1 MSDDVTPTLPEEL
14 LLLALDPV
22 HGRPYCRGRFLAYG
36 IAGAVLAELE
46 LQGRT
51 AQERGRVVVVN
62 PLDPPD
68 PLLAV
73 FLRSLPPPGKSRF
86 GSGVSARGW
95 VRQAGRRAEGLYLE
109 ALVERGVLRRE
120 TRRFLGLFPYHRHPA
135 GSDSP
140 AEQVRQGFE
149 ASRAAGYPD
158 RRSRLLA
165 GLAAA
170 VELPSVVRQ
179 GDRRTR
185 AAARALA
192 REEWPSLAVHRN
204 VRQDKA
210 SRAGGGA
217 GGGGGGGGGG
227 D

>member
-1 MSDDVTPTLPEEL
+1 MSDAEPTLPEAL

-22 HGRPYCRGRFLAYG
+22 RGKPYCRGRFLEYG
-36 IAGAVLAELE
+36 IAGAALAELE
-46 LQGRT
+46 LQGRI
-51 AQERGRVVVVN
+51 AQERGRVTVVN

-68 PLLAV
+68 ALLAV

-86 GSGVSARGW
+86 GSGTSARGW
-95 VRQAGRRAEGLYLE
+95 VRQAGRQAEGLYLD

-120 TRRFLGLFPYHRHPA
+120 TRRLLGLLPYHRHPA
-135 GSDSP
+135 GSASP
-140 AEQVRQGFE
+140 AEEVRQRFE
-149 ASRAAGYPD
+149 ASRADGYPD

-170 VELPSVVRQ
+170 VELPSVARR

-185 AAARALA
+185 AAARALVH
-192 REEWPSLAVHRN
+192 EEWPAQAVHRN

-210 SRAGGGA
+210 ARAGGGSA
-217 GGGGGGGGGG
+217 GGGGGGGADG

>member
-1 MSDDVTPTLPEEL
+1 MNHAGPTLPEEL

-22 HGRPYCRGRFLAYG
+22 RGKPYCRGRFLEYG
-36 IAGAVLAELE
+36 VAGAALAELE
-46 LQGRT
+46 LQGRI
-51 AQERGRVVVVN
+51 AVERGRVVVVN

-73 FLRSLPPPGKSRF
+73 FLRSLPPPGKNRF

-95 VRQAGRRAEGLYLE
+95 VRKAGRRAGGLYLD

-120 TRRFLGLFPYHRHPA
+120 TRRFLGLLPYHRHPA
-135 GSDSP
+135 GSASP
-140 AEQVRQGFE
+140 AEQVRQRFE
-149 ASRAAGYPD
+149 ESRAAGFPD

-170 VELPSVVRQ
+170 VELPSVVRR
-179 GDRRTR
+179 GDRRAR
-185 AAARALA
+185 AAARALV
-192 REEWPSLAVHRN
+192 REEWPAQAVHRN

-210 SRAGGGA
+210 AAAGGGD
-217 GGGGGGGGGG
+217 GGGGGGGGG

>member
-1 MSDDVTPTLPEEL
+1 MNGPAPTLPEEL

-22 HGRPYCRGRFLAYG
+22 RGKPYSRNSFLEYG
-36 IAGAVLAELE
+36 VAGAVLAERE
-46 LQGRT
+46 LQGRVT
-51 AQERGRVVVVN
+51 EERGRVVVVN

-86 GSGVSARGW
+86 GAGASAQRW
-95 VRQAGRRAEGLYLE
+95 VRRSGRRAEGLYLD
-109 ALVERGVLRRE
+109 AMVERGVLRRE
-120 TRRFLGLFPYHRHPA
+120 TRRFLGLLPYHRHPA
-135 GSDSP
+135 GPASP
-140 AEQVRQGFE
+140 AEQVRQSFE
-149 ASRAAGYPD
+149 ASRAAGHPD
-158 RRSRLLA
+158 RRGRLLA
-165 GLAAA
+165 ALAAA

-192 REEWPSLAVHRN
+192 REEWPALAVHRN

-210 SRAGGGA
+210 SAT
-217 GGGGGGGGGG
+217 GGGGDGGGGGG

>member
-1 MSDDVTPTLPEEL
+1 MNDTTPTLPEEL

-22 HGRPYCRGRFLAYG
+22 RGKPYCRGRFLEYG
-36 IAGAVLAELE
+36 VAGAALAELE
-46 LQGRT
+46 LQGRV
-51 AQERGRVVVVN
+51 AEERGRVVVVN

-86 GSGVSARGW
+86 GSGAAARRW
-95 VRQAGRRAEGLYLE
+95 VRQSGRRAEGMYLD

-120 TRRFLGLFPYHRHPA
+120 TRRFLGLLPYHRHPA
-135 GSDSP
+135 GPASP
-140 AEQVRQGFE
+140 AERIRQRFE
-149 ASRAAGYPD
+149 ASRAAGFPD
-158 RRSRLLA
+158 SRSRLLA
-165 GLAAA
+165 ALAAA
-170 VELPSVVRQ
+170 VELPAVVKR

-192 REEWPSLAVHRN
+192 RQEWPALAVHRN

-210 SRAGGGA
+210 AQAGGGD
-217 GGGGGGGGGG
+217 GGGGG
-227 D
+227 DDD

>member
-1 MSDDVTPTLPEEL
+1 MNGTGPTLPEAL

-22 HGRPYCRGRFLAYG
+22 RGKPYCRGRFLEYG
-36 IAGAVLAELE
+36 VAGAVLAELE
-46 LQGRT
+46 LQGRI
-51 AQERGRVVVVN
+51 AEERGRVVVVN

-73 FLRSLPPPGKSRF
+73 FLRSLPPPGKNRF
-86 GSGVSARGW
+86 GSGVPAGRW
-95 VRQAGRRAEGLYLE
+95 VRQAGRRAEGLYLD

-120 TRRFLGLFPYHRHPA
+120 TRRFLGLFPFHRHPSGPA
-135 GSDSP
+135 SP
-140 AEQVRQGFE
+140 APEVRRRFE
-149 ASRAAGYPD
+149 ESRAAGFPD
-158 RRSRLLA
+158 RRDRLLA
-165 GLAAA
+165 ALAAA
-170 VELPSVVRQ
+170 AELPSVVRQ

-185 AAARALA
+185 AASRTLA
-192 REEWPSLAVHRN
+192 REEWPASAVHRN

-210 SRAGGGA
+210 ARAGGGDG